1 MDFLFPIV
9 FACVLNQSRGHS
21 LLSNALHSTISMNLK
36 LKEKNQVFLSFEILM
51 DDDSIINNELTL
63 MASNIR
69 RAICD
74 VLILS
79 FHS

>member
-1 MDFLFPIV
+1 
-9 FACVLNQSRGHS
+9 
-21 LLSNALHSTISMNLK
+21 
-36 LKEKNQVFLSFEILM
+36 M
-51 DDDSIINNELTL
+51 DDDSIIGNKLAL

-69 RAICD
+69 REICG

>member
-9 FACVLNQSRGHS
+9 FACVLNQSHGHI
-21 LLSNALHSTISMNLK
+21 LLSNALHSIISMNLR
-36 LKEKNQVFLSFEILM
+36 LKEENQVFFSFEILM
-51 DDDSIINNELTL
+51 HDDSIIGNELAL
-63 MASNIR
+63 MAFNIR
-69 RAICD
+69 REICG